1 MKVLPPA
8 PITTCPLS
16 LPGSPQVNGVL
27 NELKMFLWKAMEKK
41 TKTDSG
47 NILLHMYPH
56 FLSLGHHGCFSG
68 IGLLCTLCSMA
79 SDCLQYTPLL
89 VTRQCVV
96 STSQGSICIRIIG
109 SNSFFS
115 PVLVPA
121 GAIWAL
127 YLTRISSK
135 CCWQAWP
142 INLWGVQLQLN
153 LLFLLLH
160 LICWMLDRY

>member
-16 LPGSPQVNGVL
+16 LPGSPQVNGFL
-27 NELKMFLWKAMEKK
+27 YELKMFLWKAMEKK

-56 FLSLGHHGCFSG
+56 FLSLGHHGHGCFSR

-96 STSQGSICIRIIG
+96 STSQGWGFYLHQDHWIKQLFQSSSG
-109 SNSFFS
+109 SSRRY
-115 PVLVPA
+115 L
-121 GAIWAL
+121 GAL
-127 YLTRISSK
+127 SDK
-135 CCWQAWP
+135 
-142 INLWGVQLQLN
+142 N
-153 LLFLLLH
+153 LLKVLLAS
-160 LICWMLDRY
+160 MTD

>member
-16 LPGSPQVNGVL
+16 LPGSPQVNGFL
-27 NELKMFLWKAMEKK
+27 YELKMFLWKAMEKK

-89 VTRQCVV
+89 VTRQCTVKHH
-96 STSQGSICIRIIG
+96 TDII
-109 SNSFFS
+109 NFACMMWNF
-115 PVLVPA
+115 V
-121 GAIWAL
+121 
-127 YLTRISSK
+127 RISASLSAL
-135 CCWQAWP
+135 CTN
-142 INLWGVQLQLN
+142 INQ
-153 LLFLLLH
+153 
-160 LICWMLDRY
+160 ICH